1 MTDQETPSYGSA
13 YEHALSYTARLHA
26 RQMRK
31 AGTGEVPTI
40 PYITHLL
47 EVSALVW
54 QGGGDEEQAI
64 AGLLHD
70 ALEDQPHQTSA
81 AELEHLYGVRVRR
94 IVEACSDGEPGQL
107 RDASTWRD
115 RKGQYLHHLASV
127 DDDALLVTVA
137 DKVSNA
143 RAMVDDLHVV
153 GDVLWSRFNAERA
166 DVLWYYRSVVA
177 IAQDR
182 MPANPLVQRLART
195 VDALVRGVDG

>member
-1 MTDQETPSYGSA
+1 M
-13 YEHALSYTARLHA
+13 
-26 RQMRK
+26 
-31 AGTGEVPTI
+31 
-40 PYITHLL
+40 
-47 EVSALVW
+47 
-54 QGGGDEEQAI
+54 
-64 AGLLHD
+64 
-70 ALEDQPHQTSA
+70 
-81 AELEHLYGVRVRR
+81 
-94 IVEACSDGEPGQL
+94 
-107 RDASTWRD
+107 
-115 RKGQYLHHLASV
+115 
-127 DDDALLVTVA
+127 TVA